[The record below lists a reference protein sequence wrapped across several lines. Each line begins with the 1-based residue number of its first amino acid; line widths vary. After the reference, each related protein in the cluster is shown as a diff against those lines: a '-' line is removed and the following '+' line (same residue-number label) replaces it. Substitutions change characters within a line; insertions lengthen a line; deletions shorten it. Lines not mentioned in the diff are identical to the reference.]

1 MAYVTA
7 NLVLLVPRMGQDG
20 TAIWAYEGTDIHTS
34 VDASGFFTDGDD
46 KGLRVG
52 DLMFVSKTDATIG
65 TTIHYVQTVTALD
78 VSPFSTIAAAIL
90 S

>member
-7 NLVLLVPRMGQDG
+7 NLNCIVPRMGQDG
-20 TAIWAYEGTDIHTS
+20 TAVWAYEGTDVHTD
-34 VDASGFFTDGDD
+34 VDAAGFFTDGDA

-52 DLMFVSKTDATIG
+52 DVMFVSKTDATIG
-65 TTIHYVQTVTALD
+65 TTVHYVQTVTALD
-78 VSPFSTIAAAIL
+78 VSPFSSIAAAIL